1 MKRRDMLKSLLA
13 FSVVGT
19 TLPLEESQAA
29 APYPRTPRDSEG
41 PFYPVAQQA
50 DEDSNLVQVQG
61 KAGQASGSILNLSG
75 VVRHRNG
82 QPIAGAEVDIWQADS
97 NGQYHHPDDARSFP
111 LDPHFQ
117 YWGKA
122 TTQADGTYYFKT
134 LIPGHY
140 SGRPPHIHYKV
151 WVAGRVRLTSQIYF
165 KNHPQNH
172 LSGFNPANAPLQ
184 TVEIEPLKHQE
195 FGSFF
200 QIVI

>member
-1 MKRRDMLKSLLA
+1 MKRRDMLKSFLA

-19 TLPLEESQAA
+19 ALRWEETQAA
-29 APYPRTPRDSEG
+29 SPYPRTPRDSEG
-41 PFYPVAQQA
+41 PFYPVVQQK
-50 DEDSNLVQVQG
+50 DEDYNLVQVAG
-61 KAGQASGSILNLSG
+61 KSEQARGSILNLRG
-75 VVRHRNG
+75 VVFNRAG
-82 QPIAGAEVDIWQADS
+82 KPQPGALVEIWQADPS
-97 NGQYHHPDDARSFP
+97 GQYHHPDDVPSSA
-111 LDPHFQ
+111 LDPSFQ

-151 WVAGRVRLTSQIYF
+151 WVAGKVRLTSQIYF

-172 LSGFNPANAPLQ
+172 LSGFQAASAPLQ
-184 TVEIEPLKHQE
+184 TVDIEPVKNQE

-200 QIVI
+200 PIVL